1 MFYVVIIPYIPCCPA
16 LAKSKRV
23 PSPVSG
29 SSIMYW
35 SPEVPGTPWWSPP
48 SCKTT
53 VFGPP
58 GPGFCVKTIPAVGSE
73 PPEVRIGW
81 VKKTCWPSVVVVS
94 KLMSGQVC
102 FRSNRIK
109 PDYIGSNFN
118 KFDFLLSKIFI
129 RLAGHH
135 ASDFSDV
142 FWHKM
147 RIPPLQKIVPK
158 SVMFGNPAKKSKNGF
173 ILCSDW
179 NIGYFWTWNYLELGD
194 FNIFKA
200 NWLIPTSFSSKM
212 KIKFASISVKCR
224 NSPIYEFI

>member
-1 MFYVVIIPYIPCCPA
+1 MFYVLSDYSLPCCPA

-73 PPEVRIGW
+73 PPEVKIGW

-94 KLMSGQVC
+94 KLISGQVC
-102 FRSNRIK
+102 FRSNPIK
-109 PDYIGSNFN
+109 SDQTWINWIFTIKNLHKTCWPSCLWLFRCVLTQN
-118 KFDFLLSKIFI
+118 KNSSSAKNSSKISNVRESREKVKKWFY
-129 RLAGHH
+129 
-135 ASDFSDV
+135 FV
-142 FWHKM
+142 FGLKYWLFLNVKL
-147 RIPPLQKIVPK
+147 P
-158 SVMFGNPAKKSKNGF
+158 
-173 ILCSDW
+173 W
-179 NIGYFWTWNYLELGD
+179 IGRFQYF
-194 FNIFKA
+194 
-200 NWLIPTSFSSKM
+200 
-212 KIKFASISVKCR
+212 
-224 NSPIYEFI
+224 